1 MYNLLSEETQG
12 IDKFLDEISKS
23 HPNFTEFSDKVKQFI
38 LDSNCKKIEFSNFRL
53 PAMGIALHDFVMIN
67 NAALKSPLPYLL
79 FVIFHEIAHQYQF
92 KKYGN
97 DIMYKCYKNEIDIE
111 EAADF
116 MKKTEIVAD
125 EFATRK
131 VREFVK
137 FGYIDKSFIPPQVYK
152 NMPIMQL
159 KSMISHFRSELKK
172 RNFTT
177 PEKIS
182 EWFYN
187 AVKSEL

>member
-1 MYNLLSEETQG
+1 
-12 IDKFLDEISKS
+12 
-23 HPNFTEFSDKVKQFI
+23 
-38 LDSNCKKIEFSNFRL
+38 
-53 PAMGIALHDFVMIN
+53 
-67 NAALKSPLPYLL
+67 LL

-116 MKKTEIVAD
+116 MKKTEMVAD
-125 EFATRK
+125 EFAARK

-137 FGYIDKSFIPPQVYK
+137 LGHIDKSFVSPQLYK
-152 NMPIMQL
+152 NIPIQQL
-159 KSMISHFRSELKK
+159 KKMISNFRNELKK
-172 RNFTT
+172 RNYST
-177 PEKIS
+177 PETIS

-187 AVKSEL
+187 TVKSEL

>member
-1 MYNLLSEETQG
+1 MNSFLLEQTHG
-12 IDKFLDEISKS
+12 LDHFLNEITEI
-23 HPNFTEFSDKVKQFI
+23 HPDFIKFSDKVKQFI
-38 LDSNCKKIEFSNFRL
+38 LDSECKKIEFSNFRL
-53 PAMGIALHDFVMIN
+53 PAMGIALHNFVMIN
-67 NAALKSPLPYLL
+67 KTALKSPLPYLL

-97 DIMYKCYKNEIDIE
+97 EIMYKCYMNEIDIE

-131 VREFVK
+131 VREFIK
-137 FGYIDKSFIPPQVYK
+137 LGYIDKSFSPPQFYK
-152 NMPIMQL
+152 NIPLQQL
-159 KSMISHFRSELKK
+159 KAMISNFRNELKK
-172 RNFTT
+172 RNYST
-177 PEKIS
+177 PETIS

-187 AVKSEL
+187 TVKSEL